1 MLRNFK
7 AARADFKDAVAE
19 VLNADAIG
27 ATCPIFDDYIPETVR
42 APCGVA
48 ATLQNSSVEHVLDGG
63 EQTRF
68 TWSVIIC
75 AKSRDEVDE
84 LMTLVARIDR
94 MKSDY
99 FSEFVVEGAEDLPFN
114 PGNFWYAGQ
123 MTIVGIR

>member
-1 MLRNFK
+1 MLRDFK
-7 AARADFKDAVAE
+7 TARADFKDAVAE

-48 ATLQNSSVEHVLDGG
+48 VTLQNSSVEHVLDGG

-75 AKSRDEVDE
+75 AKSRDECDE

-114 PGNFWYAGQ
+114 PGNFWYAAQ
-123 MTIVGIR
+123 MQIVGIR